1 MPSDDRAGRSVAGL
15 TVTVCLPP
23 GAADDID
30 GALTAALA
38 PFDQD
43 SDNPVDRGMWDSRRI
58 RGGSTGQGFAVVRGY
73 EEDPRLVHD
82 EPAYDGTPAP
92 SAPGVC
98 AGGPRALLDLS
109 RPQAAPERAAAASR
123 DLWRQLSAIHPPALP
138 LSVFEDR
145 WEKDPHAFPGGPW
158 ADGMLAAYRAQ
169 PLINAYIHHPWSLDP
184 AISTARSVRSIP
196 SSDSAAAA
204 PTTSVSSPESRGRPT
219 CSPWTA
225 GGERATEAPFT
236 RTATRIRVLTNSPG
250 QVSGLAA
257 RHTCRSCL
265 TTRSWYECTAT
276 ADAPQKLCQ
285 NRFS

>member
-1 MPSDDRAGRSVAGL
+1 MAGL

-58 RGGSTGQGFAVVRGY
+58 RGGSTGHGFAVVSGY
-73 EEDPRLVHD
+73 EDDPRLVHD

-92 SAPGVC
+92 SAPGAC
-98 AGGPRALLDLS
+98 AGGPRGLLDLS
-109 RPQAAPERAAAASR
+109 RPQAPSERVAAASW
-123 DLWRQLSAIHPPALP
+123 DLWQQLSAKHPPALP

-169 PLINAYIHHPWSLDP
+169 PLIEAYIHHPWSLGLGYPDVP
-184 AISTARSVRSIP
+184 LHTEHPIIGF
-196 SSDSAAAA
+196 
-204 PTTSVSSPESRGRPT
+204 RGGRADYIREF
-219 CSPWTA
+219 SWVPWETD
-225 GGERATEAPFT
+225 
-236 RTATRIRVLTNSPG
+236 VLTVDGWWRETDGGALHAYCDPDSCPHEPSGPAVWPG
-250 QVSGLAA
+250 SEAYLSQLPHDTILV
-257 RHTCRSCL
+257 RVHCHC
-265 TTRSWYECTAT
+265 
-276 ADAPQKLCQ
+276 
-285 NRFS
+285 